1 MAENEK
7 LRLDKYLWAIRA
19 FKTRSISTEACKAGR
34 IKMTGQNLKP
44 SHIVKVGE
52 EYTVQKG
59 PDKKIIK
66 VTGLLERR
74 VDAKTAITF
83 YQDSIL
89 NTDKLI
95 KYCGGAFA
103 IVHQAAIPSVP
114 KSVAF
119 PMETH
124 MATVEDTTAYKSMFH
139 TPNLSRDR
147 GAGRPTKKDRREI
160 DDLQEGWFE

>member
-44 SHIVKVGE
+44 SHIVKIGE

-83 YQDSIL
+83 YQDL
-89 NTDKLI
+89 T
-95 KYCGGAFA
+95 
-103 IVHQAAIPSVP
+103 P
-114 KSVAF
+114 
-119 PMETH
+119 
-124 MATVEDTTAYKSMFH
+124 VEDTTAYKSMFH